1 VKPRF
6 CSAVWLR
13 DLGPQRG
20 SVCSAFQFNLISIE
34 FQAGCIS
41 LTRALQTGSALP
53 SNSLDS
59 VIEIKAEFQRGESS
73 ASSSAE
79 FDWQVTSGALAR
91 RVIFLQLLVPVGMGY
106 IKRGC

>member
-1 VKPRF
+1 MSAVKPRF

-34 FQAGCIS
+34 FQAGSIS

-59 VIEIKAEFQRGESS
+59 VIEIKAEFQR
-73 ASSSAE
+73 ANHPLHPQRNLT
-79 FDWQVTSGALAR
+79 D
-91 RVIFLQLLVPVGMGY
+91 
-106 IKRGC
+106 K